1 MQSPSRG
8 RHTEPPRPRYN
19 TVPNDGVHLCRC
31 PRRSACAGR
40 APPRLPRRTRAHPRR
55 CLRAGC
61 PRGDPFHGRLPLR
74 LRLRQG
80 HRAQAERGPLRLLR
94 EFPRTSR
101 DIQRACGPNIPLITS
116 PTRGPTDDV
125 WWTVARDREISALT
139 RASAPLPGPQQTN
152 PNAKDGSPY
161 AIYGVYD
168 GHGGFAVSQWLTDNL
183 ANFICEEW
191 PKADFCLE
199 ALSQACLRA
208 DYDLIQPPPGFFGAF
223 GERGVGGAKCGSTA
237 VTALLFEQGGKPCLA
252 TANVGDARIL
262 LVRDGKAVQLS
273 VDHVPDDE
281 AERKRIDRGNPNLR
295 KSLVTFT
302 EGSWRVG
309 GVLALSRAFGDAFLK
324 ESGRFEG
331 LGERNADYGSG
342 FGLNAEPDCAIEQLS
357 DLDSWVMLSSDG
369 LFANDERGG
378 GGGFENQEI
387 ADFLLAAPADASPES
402 LAKELCS
409 MAVSKGS
416 TDDVTVTLMRL

>member
-1 MQSPSRG
+1 MTNRPTPTRRTAPLTPSTPCSTATAASPCPSGSSRTSPASSWRSG
-8 RHTEPPRPRYN
+8 PRL
-19 TVPNDGVHLCRC
+19 TSAS
-31 PRRSACAGR
+31 RRS
-40 APPRLPRRTRAHPRR
+40 RR
-55 CLRAGC
+55 
-61 PRGDPFHGRLPLR
+61 
-74 LRLRQG
+74 
-80 HRAQAERGPLRLLR
+80 
-94 EFPRTSR
+94 
-101 DIQRACGPNIPLITS
+101 
-116 PTRGPTDDV
+116 
-125 WWTVARDREISALT
+125 
-139 RASAPLPGPQQTN
+139 RASAPTTISSN
-152 PNAKDGSPY
+152 
-161 AIYGVYD
+161 
-168 GHGGFAVSQWLTDNL
+168 
-183 ANFICEEW
+183 
-191 PKADFCLE
+191 
-199 ALSQACLRA
+199 
-208 DYDLIQPPPGFFGAF
+208 PPGFFGAF
-223 GERGVGGAKCGSTA
+223 GERGIGGAKCGSTA
-237 VTALLFEQGGKPCLA
+237 VIATLFEQGGKPTLA

-342 FGLNAEPDCAIEQLS
+342 FGLNAEPDCYIEQLTPT
-357 DLDSWVMLSSDG
+357 DSWVMLSSDG

>member
-1 MQSPSRG
+1 M
-8 RHTEPPRPRYN
+8 
-19 TVPNDGVHLCRC
+19 
-31 PRRSACAGR
+31 
-40 APPRLPRRTRAHPRR
+40 
-55 CLRAGC
+55 
-61 PRGDPFHGRLPLR
+61 F
-74 LRLRQG
+74 
-80 HRAQAERGPLRLLR
+80 
-94 EFPRTSR
+94 
-101 DIQRACGPNIPLITS
+101 
-116 PTRGPTDDV
+116 
-125 WWTVARDREISALT
+125 
-139 RASAPLPGPQQTN
+139 
-152 PNAKDGSPY
+152 
-161 AIYGVYD
+161 D
-168 GHGGFAVSQWLTDNL
+168 GHGGFAVSEWLKQNL
-183 ANFICEEW
+183 AGLIVEEW

-237 VTALLFEQGGKPCLA
+237 VIATLFEQGGKPTLA

-281 AERKRIDRGNPNLR
+281 AERKRIDRGNPSLR

-342 FGLNAEPDCAIEQLS
+342 FGLNAEPDCYIEQLTPT
-357 DLDSWVMLSSDG
+357 DSWVMLSSDG

-409 MAVSKGS
+409 MPGEMAPPAKKQKRRRRPCDDTDDSGEDSDYDEAGNGRTDQDSEEEGSMLVGEAVAVPGVEGEEGLKQAPKRRQNHVQLRLNGRQGVGLQLRLSPCDGPHNMPLPGLKNRLAKGS
-416 TDDVTVTLMRL
+416 RQARPHHLKSSELCIMMLIAG

>member
-1 MQSPSRG
+1 MASTFVGAPAALRA
-8 RHTEPPRPRYN
+8 R
-19 TVPNDGVHLCRC
+19 VA
-31 PRRSACAGR
+31 PRRG
-40 APPRLPRRTRAHPRR
+40 
-55 CLRAGC
+55 
-61 PRGDPFHGRLPLR
+61 
-74 LRLRQG
+74 
-80 HRAQAERGPLRLLR
+80 
-94 EFPRTSR
+94 SR
-101 DIQRACGPNIPLITS
+101 D
-116 PTRGPTDDV
+116 
-125 WWTVARDREISALT
+125 ARALT
-139 RASAPLPGPQQTN
+139 RADASAQAVPAVTPSTVGSRCGSASVKGTVRKQNEDRFASYTN

-208 DYDLIQPPPGFFGAF
+208 DFDLIQPPPGFFGAF

>member
-1 MQSPSRG
+1 MASATSFVGTPATLRAPAATRRARARVASVTRADGSAQASTCVVTPATVAQRSGSASVKGTVRKQNEDRFASYVRTPALPPVSP
-8 RHTEPPRPRYN
+8 PPRA
-19 TVPNDGVHLCRC
+19 
-31 PRRSACAGR
+31 PRRRPLTTRRSILPDRRSTDDPR
-40 APPRLPRRTRAHPRR
+40 ARPVFPRLTR
-55 CLRAGC
+55 
-61 PRGDPFHGRLPLR
+61 
-74 LRLRQG
+74 
-80 HRAQAERGPLRLLR
+80 
-94 EFPRTSR
+94 
-101 DIQRACGPNIPLITS
+101 
-116 PTRGPTDDV
+116 
-125 WWTVARDREISALT
+125 SA
-139 RASAPLPGPQQTN
+139 SSPLPRQVN
-152 PNAKDGSPY
+152 PNAAPGSPY
-161 AIYGVYD
+161 AIYSVFD
-168 GHGGFAVSQWLTDNL
+168 GHGGFAVSEWLKENL
-183 ANFICEEW
+183 AKLIVEEW

-199 ALSQACLRA
+199 ALSRACLKA
-208 DYDLIQPPPGFFGAF
+208 DYDLIQPPEGFFAAF
-223 GERGVGGAKCGSTA
+223 GERGVGGSKCGSTA
-237 VTALLFEQGGKPCLA
+237 VVSALFEEGGSTKLC

-281 AERKRIDRGNPNLR
+281 NERRRIDRGNPNLR

-331 LGERNADYGSG
+331 FGERNADYGSG
-342 FGLNAEPDCAIEQLS
+342 FGLNAEPDCYIEQLTEK
-357 DLDSWVMLSSDG
+357 DTWVMMSSDG

-387 ADFLLAAPADASPES
+387 ADFLLAASPDATPES

-416 TDDVTVTLMRL
+416 TDDVTVTLMKL

>member
-1 MQSPSRG
+1 MTPA
-8 RHTEPPRPRYN
+8 
-19 TVPNDGVHLCRC
+19 TV
-31 PRRSACAGR
+31 A
-40 APPRLPRRTRAHPRR
+40 RLA
-55 CLRAGC
+55 
-61 PRGDPFHGRLPLR
+61 
-74 LRLRQG
+74 RLRQG
-80 HRAQAERGPLRLLR
+80 HLRKN
-94 EFPRTSR
+94 E
-101 DIQRACGPNIPLITS
+101 
-116 PTRGPTDDV
+116 
-125 WWTVARDREISALT
+125 DRF
-139 RASAPLPGPQQTN
+139 ASAVRTPALPRSPRPPRAASPPPHHPKVHPSGSSIHRRPSRAPRLPPSHAFRPPSPPTGEPQRRPGP
-152 PNAKDGSPY
+152 PY
-161 AIYGVYD
+161 AIYSVFD
-168 GHGGFAVSQWLTDNL
+168 GHGGFAVSEWLKENL
-183 ANFICEEW
+183 AKLIVEEW

-199 ALSQACLRA
+199 ALSRACLKA
-208 DYDLIQPPPGFFGAF
+208 DYDLIQPPEGFFAAF
-223 GERGVGGAKCGSTA
+223 GERGVGGSKCGSTA
-237 VTALLFEQGGKPCLA
+237 VVSALFEEGGSTKLC

-281 AERKRIDRGNPNLR
+281 NERRRIDRGNPNLR

-331 LGERNADYGSG
+331 FGERNADYGSG
-342 FGLNAEPDCAIEQLS
+342 FGLNAEPDCYIEQLTEK
-357 DLDSWVMLSSDG
+357 DTWVMMSSDG

-387 ADFLLAAPADASPES
+387 ADFLLAASPDATPES

-416 TDDVTVTLMRL
+416 TDDVTVTLMKL

>member
-1 MQSPSRG
+1 MASTFVGAPTALRA
-8 RHTEPPRPRYN
+8 R
-19 TVPNDGVHLCRC
+19 VA
-31 PRRSACAGR
+31 PRRGSRDAR
-40 APPRLPRRTRAHPRR
+40 ALTRAD
-55 CLRAGC
+55 AS
-61 PRGDPFHGRLPLR
+61 
-74 LRLRQG
+74 
-80 HRAQAERGPLRLLR
+80 AQAVPAVTPSTVGSRCGSASVKGTVRKQNEDRFASYVS
-94 EFPRTSR
+94 FPAHRR